1 MIDATLEL
9 LQVGFV
15 HNALIAA
22 ALLGLLSGVIS
33 PLVVMRQMSFSVH
46 GTSELA
52 LMGASAAL
60 LGGFSVGL
68 GAIMGSVLAAVV
80 LALLSLRG
88 GRDAVVGVV
97 LSFGM
102 GLSVLFIHLYPGRT
116 NTAFSLLTGQIVGL
130 SSSSVTIMA
139 AVCLLVVIVVAA
151 LWRPLLF
158 SSADPVMAAASGV
171 NVRLLSVVFAVL
183 TGLVAAQGVQIVGS
197 LLIISLVIT
206 PGAAAAQVTA
216 SPVRAVALSVLFAE
230 VAAVGGIVLSL
241 APGMPV
247 SVFVTTISFVIYLV
261 CFTIGRIRS
270 RKATRDDV
278 NARRWSGIAGS
289 EGVDAGTCATM
300 TPH

>member
-1 MIDATLEL
+1 MIAQFLSDTAEL

-22 ALLGLLSGVIS
+22 ALLGIISGVIS

-52 LMGASAAL
+52 LMGASGAL
-60 LGGFSVGL
+60 LLGVSVGG
-68 GAIMGSVLAAVV
+68 GAMVGSVLTAIV
-80 LALLSLRG
+80 LSLLGMRG
-88 GRDAVVGVV
+88 GKDAVVGVV

-130 SSSSVTIMA
+130 TDNSLWIMA
-139 AVCLLVVIVVAA
+139 AVAVVVVAGVA
-151 LWRPLLF
+151 WKWKPLLF
-158 SSADPVMAAASGV
+158 ASADPVMAAACGV
-171 NVRLLSVVFAVL
+171 NVRAMALFFAVL

-206 PGAAAAQVTA
+206 PGAAASFVTA
-216 SPVRAVALSVLFAE
+216 SPIKAVILSLIFAE
-230 VAAVGGIVLSL
+230 VAAVGGIILSL
-241 APGMPV
+241 APGVPV

-261 CFTIGRIRS
+261 CRAIGSVRS
-270 RKATRDDV
+270 RRATRDDDQA
-278 NARRWSGIAGS
+278 ARWAAAAP
-289 EGVDAGTCATM
+289 VADAHM
-300 TPH
+300 Q